1 MRDEV
6 FNVVKNPKYDG
17 YQRGLFP
24 VVYELFDEKS
34 TLVAL
39 SEILVTRDKS
49 ATRDQLKMRISQT
62 KS

>member
-6 FNVVKNPKYDG
+6 FNVVKKPKYDG
-17 YQRGLFP
+17 YQRGLFS

-39 SEILVTRDKS
+39 SEILATRDKS